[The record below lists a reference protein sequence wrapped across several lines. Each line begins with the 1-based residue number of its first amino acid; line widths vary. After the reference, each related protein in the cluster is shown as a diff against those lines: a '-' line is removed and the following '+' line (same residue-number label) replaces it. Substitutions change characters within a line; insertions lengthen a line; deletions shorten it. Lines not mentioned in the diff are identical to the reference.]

1 MIIKYN
7 LNKINLMEKNESK
20 KRCITCGKINKKL
33 CFFILGI
40 LILFIILIIIVSFYN
55 LYAENND
62 IKLKDVLNYISFLFF
77 VNLGESLMII
87 PGLILKKNAK
97 SKRNDSELTQQKSDN
112 ITVYI
117 FNPNSINFTIKEY
130 IYLVLVGF
138 IKLILDIITISYKY
152 TIDKDENLLDSLL
165 YSFQFELIFLFI
177 LAKFICK
184 LKFYKHQYLSIIILT
199 IIELVKFIIR
209 HINNDI
215 EHFFYDFLFH
225 LVISFLKA
233 LITLYIKGLMDYK
246 YLSAYIVTFIFG
258 IMDFSLVLIA
268 YIIASFIP
276 CDEEYCESK
285 YNETYYYAHIFE
297 IFRVSQIFIFFINL
311 FKAIILAFNYVI
323 IHDFSV
329 CHSFLLLHISQILEI
344 NVFIKGVDSIIYIIF
359 VIIFVYGLSTFL
371 ILLFLEIIEINICG
385 ISYDT
390 KKNIENRASIE
401 MFISENELNVEENED
416 EEMEKEDKEELP
428 SE

>member
-1 MIIKYN
+1 M
-7 LNKINLMEKNESK
+7 
-20 KRCITCGKINKKL
+20 
-33 CFFILGI
+33 
-40 LILFIILIIIVSFYN
+40 
-55 LYAENND
+55 
-62 IKLKDVLNYISFLFF
+62 
-77 VNLGESLMII
+77 
-87 PGLILKKNAK
+87 
-97 SKRNDSELTQQKSDN
+97 TQQKSDN
-112 ITVYI
+112 ITTYI
-117 FNPNSINFTIKEY
+117 FNPNSINFSKKEY
-130 IYLVLVGF
+130 IYLILVGL
-138 IKLILDIITISYKY
+138 IKIVLDLMTILYKFSV
-152 TIDKDENLLDSLL
+152 DKDDNLLYSLL
-165 YSFQFELIFLFI
+165 FSFQFELLFLF
-177 LAKFICK
+177 LLSKFIYK
-184 LKFYKHQYLSIIILT
+184 LRFYKHQYLSIIILV
-199 IIELVKFIIR
+199 IISLVKFIIK
-209 HINNDI
+209 HINSEIGD
-215 EHFFYDFLFH
+215 FFYDFLFH

-258 IMDFSLVLIA
+258 IMNFSLVLIV

-276 CDEEYCESK
+276 CDEEYCQSK

-311 FKAIILAFNYVI
+311 FKAITLAFNYII

-344 NVFIKGVDSIIYIIF
+344 KIFTEKIEDIIYDAF
-359 VIIFVYGLSTFL
+359 VVIFVYGLSTFL